1 MEEFQNN
8 ANFAFFKN
16 TNPVSMRKDNKL
28 FVGKTLA
35 ILSGGGDTPA
45 INSSI
50 EAIRNRAS
58 LLGFR
63 VYGVRHGWKGLLGD
77 GDIVDLTNQ
86 PYNGLYGGSALRSSR
101 TNPFPSKKNPES
113 RVPQVL
119 RNLHLYKIDVLVTI
133 GGDDTNG
140 AAKRLYET
148 EGIPV
153 IGFPKTI
160 DNDLRTR
167 TIHTYQD
174 AEIEA
179 VLCPGFPT
187 AAVAIAEFTAR
198 IRTTAESHSRIIVLE
213 VMGRDAGWLTGSSM
227 FGGYDLALIPE
238 YDITRER
245 KDFFLE
251 TVKEAYYNSPKKT
264 LVIAVAEG
272 VRWYD
277 ETKEKVDVAYASSEV
292 DEYGHPRFGGISG
305 VIASAITNKLKIE
318 ARAQITGYYARSGD
332 CSEYDR
338 RLTMTLADKVVDLLI
353 REDYGQ
359 MPVMK
364 KIVTYDHLEEFNTS
378 CIDMGKIGNRELP
391 EEYYDINKFKFTE
404 SYADFLFHILRYPR
418 NTKFE
423 YDFPVVI
430 PEK

>member
-1 MEEFQNN
+1 MKQKSKI
-8 ANFAFFKN
+8 FK
-16 TNPVSMRKDNKL
+16 
-28 FVGKTLA
+28 GKTLA

-50 EAIRNRAS
+50 ESIKNRAS
-58 LLGFR
+58 LLGFK
-63 VYGVRHGWKGLLGD
+63 VYGIRQGWKGLLGN
-77 GDIVDLTNQ
+77 GDIVDLSNQ
-86 PYNGLYGGSALRSSR
+86 AYDGWYGGTALRSSR

-113 RVPQVL
+113 RVPQIL
-119 RNLHLYKIDVLVTI
+119 QNLKRYKIDVLVTI

-167 TIHTYQD
+167 TMHNYKGK
-174 AEIEA
+174 EIEA
-179 VLCPGFPT
+179 VLCPGYPS
-187 AAVAIAEFTAR
+187 AAKAIAEFTAN
-198 IRTTAESHSRIIVLE
+198 IKTTAESHSRIIVLE
-213 VMGRDAGWLTGSSM
+213 VMGRDAGWLTGTAI
-227 FGGYDLALIPE
+227 FGSADMALVPE
-238 YDITRER
+238 FEITKER

-251 TVKEAYYNSPKKT
+251 TVKEAYMDSKKKT
-264 LVIAVAEG
+264 LIVPVSEG

-277 ETKEKVDVAYASSEV
+277 DKSGKVDVVYASSEV

-305 VIASAITNKLKIE
+305 VIASEISNKLGIE
-318 ARAQITGYYARSGD
+318 ARAQITGYYARAGA
-332 CSEYDR
+332 CRKYDR
-338 RLTMTLADKVVDLLI
+338 RLTETLADKVVDLLL

-364 KIVTYDHLEEFNTS
+364 KIVSFPELEEYNTTS
-378 CIDMGKIGNRELP
+378 IDMGDIGNRPLP
-391 EEYYDINKFKFTE
+391 NEYYDIDKFRFTNA
-404 SYADFLFHILRYPR
+404 YIDFLSKILKRQRYED
-418 NTKFE
+418 FE

-430 PEK
+430 P